1 MTTSSRII
9 IVSMALLLL
18 LLQWTLWAGRS
29 GVLDFVNLRHDI
41 GEATARNDR
50 LARRNQLLLEDVLDI
65 KSREEAVEELARS
78 RLGMIREGE
87 RFFQVIERPATVR

>member
-1 MTTSSRII
+1 MTTSSRILI
-9 IVSMALLLL
+9 LSMALLLL
-18 LLQWTLWAGRS
+18 VLQWTLWTGRN

-41 GEATARNDR
+41 GEASARNDR

-65 KSREEAVEELARS
+65 KSREEAIEELARS

-87 RFFQVIERPATVR
+87 RFFQVIEQPAAGR